1 MQNYDFNVDGIYQ
14 SILSL
19 STLKYSYLS
28 VLGYGSNITIMP
40 IASNENFSTIK
51 YLVMDHAC
59 SVNSLMSLLCCTTRL
74 RLLTCK
80 RLIQVDENVTEILS
94 ITTLDLT
101 YLSIG
106 VCYVNFGV
114 FEIFIKKIS
123 SRLKE
128 LHISIFGIT
137 DYLNA
142 NRWEQ
147 LIEEHMP
154 HLRKFYFTYIQSI
167 NHQVIHPI
175 YRIIKKFNSSFW
187 IERKWFFELELN
199 YNKIRLSI
207 HPCRYIETNIL

>member
-19 STLKYSYLS
+19 STLKYNYLS
-28 VLGYGSNITIMP
+28 VFDYGLDSIIMP
-40 IASNENFSTIK
+40 IDSNENFSTVK
-51 YLVMDHAC
+51 YLVMDHSC

-74 RLLTCK
+74 RRLTCK
-80 RLIQVDENVTEILS
+80 RLIQVDENVREILS
-94 ITTLDLT
+94 ITTPDLT

-106 VCYVNFGV
+106 GCYVNFGV

-128 LHISIFGIT
+128 LHIRIFGIT

-154 HLRKFYFTYIQSI
+154 NLRKFYFTYVQSI

-175 YRIIKKFNSSFW
+175 NRIIKKFNSSFW

-207 HPCRYIETNIL
+207 HPCRYIETNLL